1 MRTLLFAVF
10 AVFAEA
16 NVALMLLFMK
26 ELIGS
31 LVIYLAHTVVIR
43 GAVVFLS
50 DHTSLATLL

>member
-1 MRTLLFAVF
+1 MRTLG
-10 AVFAEA
+10 VFAEA